1 MKADHVRK
9 SIAMQSRCA
18 HLHSELTVAALN
30 AAETGLL
37 RASLNIA
44 KGYSIKG
51 GGGLK
56 RKIQHDGS
64 KRKRSKAAQ
73 VCHRT
78 AFYFGGCDLGMRY
91 CYLPRLDA
99 R

>member
-51 GGGLK
+51 GGLK
-56 RKIQHDGS
+56 EKFNTTGRKERDP
-64 KRKRSKAAQ
+64 RRLRSATERLSILGG
-73 VCHRT
+73 VT
-78 AFYFGGCDLGMRY
+78 SGCDIATYLG
-91 CYLPRLDA
+91 
-99 R
+99 